1 MKIWRSSLVAIPA
14 LLLAGCISTG
24 TGQLG
29 DKEPV
34 TQGSLEITGPTF
46 GGATLAPTAC
56 QSGENEV
63 FLGADFSS
71 PDSPLVLRL
80 AIDPLEAPGMRIF
93 DRNDRSAKTLVMRK
107 ADCANFHF
115 TLSRTGWQI
124 NDVYVLK
131 ASLELDCSLPSGDRV
146 VGKVETA
153 SCF

>member
-1 MKIWRSSLVAIPA
+1 MNIWRSSLTAIPA

-24 TGQLG
+24 THQLG
-29 DKEPV
+29 GKEPV
-34 TQGSLEITGPTF
+34 TKGRLEISGPTF
-46 GGATLAPTAC
+46 GTATLAPSVC
-56 QSGENEV
+56 QSGEHEV

-80 AIDPLEAPGMRIF
+80 AFDPLAAPGVRLF
-93 DRNDRSAKTLVMRK
+93 DRNDRSAKTLTLRK
-107 ADCANFHF
+107 ADCADFHF

-131 ASLELDCSLPSGDRV
+131 ATAQLDCTLPSGDRV
-146 VGKVETA
+146 AGQVETE